1 MERRPDA
8 VKRPVRIH
16 GNSTVVILADVYDQA
31 CRRMRSKCVHDHN
44 NPHCRA
50 CKQAGVSPRDCVYP
64 VRGQPDNDRE
74 YRHPRIRAS
83 KPKPSERRKSG
94 VKASAKQASQNLVTN
109 AELAEY
115 WDLPPIDELV
125 EAVSRFCSHSIQLSF
140 ISKDEF
146 CSRLRDDPESV
157 SSFLLASI
165 LAISARVSPL
175 AVERYKSGSKASL
188 LCLERA
194 SAMSLD
200 QIHQEPTL
208 ERCQAFCLLSIAQ
221 HCQGFQK
228 ESYINL
234 GIAIRMASW
243 LQLHQ
248 EEMFELDDASPSMI
262 RRAESA
268 RRTLWMLFCHENL
281 VSGSTS
287 VMFLSPPDITTY
299 LPCSEPDFNQ
309 GQEPRSRA
317 TLAGTP
323 PAIEHPASTE
333 DPGRSLFASLIQ
345 VHHIWGIVRRTVSN
359 RHSGPDDSDNDLA
372 ELKTKLKHWE
382 DSLPKYHAWSLPML
396 RKHRANGHELAYLKV
411 AMMLRLCNI
420 ILRQPRVESVLEDGT
435 DSQQEPYL
443 ETTFELYNDVCTL
456 FNQIDSLFS
465 GKLTNEGGEDQ
476 IFALCVYHC
485 GLFAAYLCKYPSV
498 CQDSSIVAKGPK
510 MLNKIYTII
519 DEKMDIWPQAAG
531 WRIELT
537 NIQPCLTGPRDEEAQ
552 VHEDMQP
559 SVTHM
564 VAVSEVSS
572 VNSTRSAPTVQFD
585 RSMTSHSPPAP
596 ISQVSTAPIGE
607 MAPSR
612 HFAGHNSNPVTA
624 QAALRNPHEGS
635 PTPLPP
641 LPTYP
646 TIQTSGPPSLPPTGF
661 HHSLTL
667 LSQGP
672 RQTLNT
678 PSFYF
683 ENQAD
688 GPRVLDHTYSHH
700 PVPSTA
706 PGYDVGF
713 GETHSAMPGSQGDHL
728 YSRHADVAV
737 SRTSSFE
744 SDGSVQLVRSQE
756 WIPHQPCGPWMD
768 GYVGT

>member
-1 MERRPDA
+1 MIRRRAPIA
-8 VKRPVRIH
+8 CRR
-16 GNSTVVILADVYDQA
+16 
-31 CRRMRSKCVHDHN
+31 CRRMRSKCVHDNN

-83 KPKPSERRKSG
+83 KPKPSERRRSG

-115 WDLPPIDELV
+115 WDLPPVEELV

-140 ISKDEF
+140 ISKDDF

-157 SSFLLASI
+157 SSFLLACI

-188 LCLERA
+188 YCLERA

-221 HCQGFQK
+221 DCQGFHK

-243 LQLHQ
+243 LQLHK
-248 EEMFELDDASPSMI
+248 EEMFELDDDSPIMI

-281 VSGSTS
+281 ISGSTS

-299 LPCSEPDFNQ
+299 LPCSEPDFIQ

-317 TLAGTP
+317 TLADTP
-323 PAIEHPASTE
+323 PAIEHPASTG
-333 DPGRSLFASLIQ
+333 DRGRSLFASLIQ
-345 VHHIWGIVRRTVSN
+345 IHHIWGIARRTVSN
-359 RHSGPDDSDNDLA
+359 RHSRPDDTDSDL
-372 ELKTKLKHWE
+372 EGLKKKLKHWE
-382 DSLPKYHAWSLPML
+382 ESLPKYHNWSLPML

-420 ILRQPRVESVLEDGT
+420 IIRQPRVESVLVDVT
-435 DSQQEPYL
+435 KSQQEPYM
-443 ETTFELYNDVCTL
+443 ETTRELYNNVCTL
-456 FNQIDSLFS
+456 YNQIDSLFS

-498 CQDSSIVAKGPK
+498 CQDSAIVANGPK

-537 NIQPCLTGPRDEEAQ
+537 NIQPCLAGPGDEKAQ
-552 VHEDMQP
+552 AYEEMQP
-559 SVTHM
+559 SVPHIL
-564 VAVSEVSS
+564 AVSEAA
-572 VNSTRSAPTVQFD
+572 VNQTRSAPAVQFD
-585 RSMTSHSPPAP
+585 RSVTNHSPQAP

-612 HFAGHNSNPVTA
+612 HFAGHSSNPVAA
-624 QAALRNPHEGS
+624 QPPPRNPHEES

-641 LPTYP
+641 LPPYP
-646 TIQTSGPPSLPPTGF
+646 TMQTSGPPTLPPSGF

-672 RQTLNT
+672 RQAMSNA
-678 PSFYF
+678 PFYF

-688 GPRVLDHTYSHH
+688 GPRVLEHTYSHH
-700 PVPSTA
+700 PVPSTG

-713 GETHSAMPGSQGDHL
+713 GETQTAMPGSQGDAL
-728 YSRHADVAV
+728 YSRHPEVAV

-744 SDGSVQLVRSQE
+744 SDGGVQLVRSQE
-756 WIPHQPCGPWMD
+756 WMPQPPCGPWMD